1 MSDFSILEGLTL
13 IKSPR
18 TTMPKDATCFVCGMT
33 RQEGRLRRFNEYCMC
48 EKHYRQMVKQHK
60 ITDPTKR
67 IHKKPQEELVCC
79 ICGDPKMGAVDG
91 KNYCRKHYIQITRNG
106 EIKNT
111 VYTPNEWIDCG
122 DYYECVLKDKNAQ
135 EVARTKIDKE
145 DKEKFKDYKLYA
157 RSQNGKMYAH
167 FSIKGSGKKLAVH
180 RYLMNLANEKY
191 TIDHVVDHI
200 NGDSLDN
207 RKCNLRICTQ
217 QQNSKNIRK
226 SGKITGVRFH
236 KKYNGY
242 NYSKYSAVI
251 MNNYKSIHLGYFDT
265 KAEAILARITKE
277 RDLCGEYGPNKNL
290 FYILDQPSPLEE
302 LKKMFPDGA

>member
-1 MSDFSILEGLTL
+1 
-13 IKSPR
+13 
-18 TTMPKDATCFVCGMT
+18 
-33 RQEGRLRRFNEYCMC
+33 
-48 EKHYRQMVKQHK
+48 
-60 ITDPTKR
+60 
-67 IHKKPQEELVCC
+67 
-79 ICGDPKMGAVDG
+79 
-91 KNYCRKHYIQITRNG
+91 
-106 EIKNT
+106 
-111 VYTPNEWIDCG
+111 
-122 DYYECVLKDKNAQ
+122 
-135 EVARTKIDKE
+135 
-145 DKEKFKDYKLYA
+145 
-157 RSQNGKMYAH
+157 MYAH